1 MAIKDID
8 KMIAPLSRR
17 DDVLEKLRANDPD
30 KELRDKGI
38 LPPLQKYASEM
49 AMSDAPEDFLKRA
62 VEQFIIDFPEFEDLQ
77 GQDLYD
83 KMEEKGYFS
92 DRYAMSD
99 PHPMEGY
106 DDMLEK
112 GALEIFG
119 KPLRSLTNDQYEE
132 LEERIRDM
140 LDADIPYA
148 AKGGII
154 GLRFGGDPKL
164 EQELEQ
170 IHNPA
175 ENGQQGI
182 MQLASGLDIQA
193 LSLDEL
199 QLKIDALNWAMKYLG
214 RNSWA
219 EVLEDSDMQGVL
231 NAYQDAGGMD

>member
-1 MAIKDID
+1 MAIKSIEE
-8 KMIAPLSRR
+8 MIRPVSRG
-17 DDVLEKLRANDPD
+17 DDVLEKLKKNDPD

-49 AMSDAPEDFLKRA
+49 AMSDAPEDYLKRA

-92 DRYAMSD
+92 DRYAMSE
-99 PHPMEGY
+99 PHPMEGWY
-106 DDMLEK
+106 DM
-112 GALEIFG
+112 
-119 KPLRSLTNDQYEE
+119 YENMKSSGE
-132 LEERIRDM
+132 LPEGIRTFDEFM
-140 LDADIPYA
+140 EFVVPEMDIDIPYA

-154 GLRFGGDPKL
+154 GLRLGGDPKL